1 MSFDMTRGSPAR
13 LLVRFA
19 LPLILASL
27 MQQLYTL
34 CDSVIWGRRPFPTR
48 QMMAIAQSSEKSR
61 FRSNKEAK
69 T

>member
-1 MSFDMTRGSPAR
+1 MTRGSPAR

-34 CDSVIWGRRPFPTR
+34 CDSVIVGRLLGAQAVPER